1 MLPFAQHLAS
11 HRERPFAEFT
21 LERSEGLRVTKLYR
35 CWLLKIIIG
44 LYTLPH
50 ASLPTSISNTH
61 QTGCAYDFCTELLF
75 VDERSDV
82 HSSYSSDR
90 ACPYHVHP
98 VWGTGNRGTMKAV
111 LARLRGPIHLK
122 RHLPLRCFLLV
133 LRRGTLNRTSPGRFV
148 FCLA

>member
-1 MLPFAQHLAS
+1 MLRFAQHLAS

-61 QTGCAYDFCTELLF
+61 QTGCAYDFCAELLF

-98 VWGTGNRGTMKAV
+98 S
-111 LARLRGPIHLK
+111 HLYHV
-122 RHLPLRCFLLV
+122 HLMASLISHHRPSYRSDRACTYHVHLSHPYHV
-133 LRRGTLNRTSPGRFV
+133 HP
-148 FCLA
+148 

>member
-1 MLPFAQHLAS
+1 MLRFAQHLAS

-21 LERSEGLRVTKLYR
+21 LERSEGLRVTKLYQ

-61 QTGCAYDFCTELLF
+61 QTGCAYDFCSEFLF

-90 ACPYHVHP
+90 ACPYHVHISHLYHVHP
-98 VWGTGNRGTMKAV
+98 ICSLAARILRTLHQTWVGYTTNRMT
-111 LARLRGPIHLK
+111 
-122 RHLPLRCFLLV
+122 
-133 LRRGTLNRTSPGRFV
+133 
-148 FCLA
+148 

>member
-1 MLPFAQHLAS
+1 MNVTVPQAPERSSSVILSAAKDLAAN
-11 HRERPFAEFT
+11 RDRPFAEFT

-61 QTGCAYDFCTELLF
+61 QTGCAYDFSAELLF

-82 HSSYSSDR
+82 H
-90 ACPYHVHP
+90 HV
-98 VWGTGNRGTMKAV
+98 
-111 LARLRGPIHLK
+111 I
-122 RHLPLRCFLLV
+122 
-133 LRRGTLNRTSPGRFV
+133 
-148 FCLA
+148 